1 MSAPAPRLRLGMVG
15 GGQGAFIG
23 AVHLMASRL
32 DGQFE
37 FVAGALSST
46 PERARASG
54 EDAGLAP
61 DRIYTGWAEMAERE
75 AARPDGIEAVAIV
88 TPNHAHFE
96 PAMGFL
102 DKGIHVICEKP
113 MTATLVEA
121 QRLHE
126 AAERSSCAFILTHN
140 YSGYPMIR
148 HAREMVLGGKI
159 GDIRVVQ
166 AEYPQGWLSSRQE
179 EAGTKQAEWRTDPAR
194 AGAGGSIG
202 DIATHAYHLAAF
214 VTGMYAE
221 SLAADLTS
229 FVPGRALDDN
239 AHILLRY
246 PGGAK
251 GMIWSS
257 QVAIGHENGLRLRI
271 YGTKGSLAWSQEE
284 PNTLTHCADGEA
296 PRTITRGSPVAG
308 AAASR
313 VTRIPA
319 GHPEGYLEGFATIYR
334 EAAEIIRAAQRGV
347 SPPTEV
353 MAPTSADGLEG
364 LKFIDACV
372 RSNGQNAGWVRL

>member
-113 MTATLVEA
+113 VAPSYQEFTDLWQIAKDCDRTLIED
-121 QRLHE
+121 
-126 AAERSSCAFILTHN
+126 HN
-140 YSGYPMIR
+140 YR
-148 HAREMVLGGKI
+148 
-159 GDIRVVQ
+159 
-166 AEYPQGWLSSRQE
+166 
-179 EAGTKQAEWRTDPAR
+179 
-194 AGAGGSIG
+194 
-202 DIATHAYHLAAF
+202 F
-214 VTGMYAE
+214 
-221 SLAADLTS
+221 
-229 FVPGRALDDN
+229 
-239 AHILLRY
+239 
-246 PGGAK
+246 
-251 GMIWSS
+251 
-257 QVAIGHENGLRLRI
+257 
-271 YGTKGSLAWSQEE
+271 
-284 PNTLTHCADGEA
+284 
-296 PRTITRGSPVAG
+296 
-308 AAASR
+308 
-313 VTRIPA
+313 
-319 GHPEGYLEGFATIYR
+319 
-334 EAAEIIRAAQRGV
+334 
-347 SPPTEV
+347 
-353 MAPTSADGLEG
+353 
-364 LKFIDACV
+364 
-372 RSNGQNAGWVRL
+372 